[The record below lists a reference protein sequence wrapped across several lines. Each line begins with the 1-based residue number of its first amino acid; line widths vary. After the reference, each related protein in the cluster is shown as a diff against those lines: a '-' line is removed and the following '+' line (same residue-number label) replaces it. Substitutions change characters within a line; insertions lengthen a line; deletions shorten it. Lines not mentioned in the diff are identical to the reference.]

1 MKWMTQDGRMPAI
14 SSENREQIAGFDLLL
29 GGFQRACVAVG
40 GSLDQ
45 FIKIGEFTVCL
56 RFAGAGL
63 LPYVSPALAH
73 LCIEPTAA
81 PDLTICLW
89 DTVSTNTPTAP
100 LLNWLCKS
108 IRMQPFEHL
117 SPRQEIRVLSNTRVP
132 ATFEMGAGV
141 LSMLDTQQASAVY
154 WVHDAAAL
162 PYYEQG
168 APLRTILNWWLSSRN
183 FQCVHAGAVG
193 TTEGGVLLT
202 GKGGSGKS
210 TTALACLDSEL
221 LYVSDDYCL
230 FTNEPRPYVYSL
242 YNTAKLNGLRDLQRQ
257 PQFLP
262 MIHNTNQ
269 LGQEKLMMFL
279 ARHMGHKL
287 RRGFPLKAI
296 LLPCVTGNVETR
308 LTRVSAGLALKSLA
322 PTSLFQL
329 PGAAQRSFQNMGELV
344 RQLPCYQLEL
354 GSDLS
359 AIPEAILRLLSVGGT
374 SGDA

>member
-1 MKWMTQDGRMPAI
+1 MLAT
-14 SSENREQIAGFDLLL
+14 SSENREALVGFDLLV
-29 GGFQRACVAVG
+29 GGFQRACDAVG

-45 FIKIGEFTVCL
+45 FIKVGEFTVCL
-56 RFAGAGL
+56 RFAGDGL
-63 LPYVSPALAH
+63 RPYVSPALDH
-73 LCIEPTAA
+73 LWTEPMPA

-89 DTVSTNTPTAP
+89 DTVSTNTPVAP
-100 LLNWLCKS
+100 LINWLCKS
-108 IRMQPFEHL
+108 IRMQPFEQL
-117 SPRQEIRVLSNTRVP
+117 SPRQEIHALSNARVP

-141 LSMLDTQQASAVY
+141 LSMLDTQQDIAVY
-154 WVHDAAAL
+154 WVHDATQL

-168 APLRTILNWWLSSRN
+168 APLRTILNWWLSRRN

-193 TTEGGVLLT
+193 TAEGGVLLT

-210 TTALACLDSEL
+210 TTALACLDSDL

-230 FTNEPRPYVYSL
+230 FTTEPRPYVYSL

-262 MIHNTNQ
+262 LIHNVDQ

-279 ARHMGHKL
+279 APHLAHKL
-287 RRGFPLKAI
+287 QRGFPLKAI
-296 LLPCVTGNVETR
+296 LLPCVTGNVATK
-308 LTRVSAGLALKSLA
+308 LTPIAAGLALRALA

-329 PGAAQRSFQNMGELV
+329 PGTAQRSFLNMGQLV

-354 GSDLS
+354 GSDLR
-359 AIPEAILRLLSVGGT
+359 AIPDTILQLLSAGGAN
-374 SGDA
+374 GDG

>member
-1 MKWMTQDGRMPAI
+1 MPAS
-14 SSENREQIAGFDLLL
+14 SSENREELAGFDLLL
-29 GGFQRACVAVG
+29 GGFQRACDAVG

-45 FIKIGEFTVCL
+45 YIKIGEFTVCL
-56 RFAGAGL
+56 RFAGDGL
-63 LPYVSPALAH
+63 RPYISPALAH
-73 LCIEPTAA
+73 LCIAPTPV

-89 DTVSTNTPTAP
+89 DTVSTNTPPAP
-100 LLNWLCKS
+100 LLTWLCQS
-108 IRMQPFEHL
+108 IRMRPLEHL
-117 SPRQEIRVLSNTRVP
+117 SPRQEIRTLSNARVP
-132 ATFEMGAGV
+132 AAFEMGAGV
-141 LSMLDTQQASAVY
+141 LSMLDTQQGIAVY
-154 WVHDAAAL
+154 WVHDATAL

-168 APLRTILNWWLSSRN
+168 APLRTILNWWLSGHN

-193 TTEGGVLLT
+193 TAEGGVLLT

-210 TTALACLDSEL
+210 TTALACLASEL

-262 MIHNTNQ
+262 MIHNADQ

-279 ARHMGHKL
+279 ARHMAHKL
-287 RRGFPLKAI
+287 RPGFPLKAI
-296 LLPCVTGNVETR
+296 LLPCVTGNVATK
-308 LTRVSAGLALKSLA
+308 LTPITAGLALRALA

-329 PGAAQRSFQNMGELV
+329 PGSAQRSFLHMGQLV

-359 AIPEAILRLLSVGGT
+359 AIPDTILRLLAAGGG